1 MKQVNEAS
9 TLEDGVVDVKHEVE
23 IVCSSCS
30 DPVSKEE
37 KETGVCT
44 ACGAP
49 WAPSQSV
56 KVFVTSFP
64 SMTAAVTTF
73 I

>member
-1 MKQVNEAS
+1 MKQVNEARA
-9 TLEDGVVDVKHEVE
+9 LEDGAIDVKHEVE
-23 IVCSSCS
+23 IVCTSCS
-30 DPVSKEE
+30 DPVSAEE

-44 ACGAP
+44 SCGSP

-56 KVFVTSFP
+56 KVFVTSLP
-64 SMTAAVTTF
+64 SLTAVVTTF

>member
-1 MKQVNEAS
+1 MKQTNEARA
-9 TLEDGVVDVKHEVE
+9 LEDGVVDVKHEVE
-23 IVCSSCS
+23 VVCAVCA
-30 DPVSKEE
+30 DPVSEEE

-44 ACGAP
+44 ACGSP

-64 SMTAAVTTF
+64 SMTTVVTSF